1 MNWEDS
7 IIMNEE
13 QNIEIRSEEVQDILG
28 TPPGWIIR
36 RGVGMISVVV
46 FILLAGSF
54 IFKYPDIIVGK
65 VTIVSENPPATIAA
79 RASGRIS
86 HLLVKDQQ
94 GVSEGTILAILENP
108 AYYEDV
114 FTLGRHLD
122 SLRGYF
128 SDPSVFTNM
137 QIDDNLILGQVQPAW
152 AAFVTQAAEINTFYR
167 YDVFMA
173 RVETLRR
180 KMADQEKYLQQL
192 VNQARILDDQMELS
206 KRQYDRDAEL
216 ARQKVIPESE
226 LEKSQSVFLNNELN
240 HRTSI
245 ANITQTRNE
254 ISQMQRQITELQTEK
269 GEQINRLMSGLL
281 EKYNNVINEIAAWKL
296 AFVMQTPIAG
306 NVTFTRIWSENQQ
319 VLEGTPVFTVVPHE
333 SNNII
338 GRVEIP
344 AAGSGKVEIGQKVK
358 IKLENY
364 PHLEYGML
372 DGQVKMISLVPVQ
385 TEAGLV
391 YTAEISLPSGL
402 TTNYG
407 IDLSFNQE
415 MAGSAEIITKD
426 RKLIERLVQPLSSLV
441 RERILTN

>member
-1 MNWEDS
+1 M
-7 IIMNEE
+7 MNEE
-13 QNIEIRSEEVQDILG
+13 HNIEIRRVEVQEILG
-28 TPPGWIIR
+28 APPGWIIR
-36 RGVGMISVVV
+36 RGVGMISLVV

-54 IFKYPDIIVGK
+54 VFKYPDIIVGK

-86 HLLVKDQQ
+86 HLLVNDQEN
-94 GVSEGTILAILENP
+94 VSQGTILAILENP
-108 AYYEDV
+108 AYYADV

-122 SLRGYF
+122 TLRGYF
-128 SDPSVFTNM
+128 NDPSAFTNI
-137 QIDDNLILGQVQPAW
+137 QIDDNLMLGQVQPAW
-152 AAFVTQAAEINTFYR
+152 AAFVTQSSEISTFFK
-167 YDVFMA
+167 YDMFMA
-173 RVETLRR
+173 RIETLKR

-216 ARQKVIPESE
+216 ARQKVIPDSE
-226 LEKSQSVFLNNELN
+226 LEKSQSVYLHNELN
-240 HRTSI
+240 HRTAI

-269 GEQINRLMSGLL
+269 GEQVNRLMSGLL
-281 EKYNNVINEIAAWKL
+281 EKYNNVVNEIAAWEL
-296 AFVMQTPIAG
+296 AFVMQAPIAG
-306 NVTFTRIWSENQQ
+306 KVTFTRIWSENQQ
-319 VLEGTPVFTVVPHE
+319 VTAGTTVFTVVPHE

-344 AAGSGKVEIGQKVK
+344 VAGSGKVETGQKVK

-385 TEAGLV
+385 TETGLV
-391 YTAEISLPSGL
+391 YTAELSLPSGL

-407 IDLSFNQE
+407 IDLGFNQE